1 MTTSHLDGIFVDNCF
16 LEKGRAFSI
25 WSDLG
30 SPPSRLSMGH
40 ASIEKP

>member
-30 SPPSRLSMGH
+30 SPHKVYLGSAIRGL
-40 ASIEKP
+40 E